1 MLCDRHS
8 GYIRQFSNG
17 LLISVEAA
25 PVGGLFHLKPSSG
38 SGCRRSTASAVGR
51 VEISILLR
59 RYRRI
64 AGKPV
69 PARRG
74 GPTLVGMNVDI
85 SRSGVMHLCVA
96 GRRTERDQNGQGQS
110 RTHHICSDQPAS
122 IAYVILYVIGGPLRR
137 NPQRFQDRSNRGDDA
152 ASRGSRTPY

>member
-25 PVGGLFHLKPSSG
+25 SVGGLFHLKPSNG
-38 SGCRRSTASAVGR
+38 SGCRKSTASAVGR

-64 AGKPV
+64 AGKSV

-85 SRSGVMHLCVA
+85 SRSGVMHLCGA